1 MVGLNDPMVQALV
14 RGRHIA
20 CLASENADGSI
31 HLTATWYLCEEG
43 QLYLETDST
52 SRQARNL
59 RARPTASLMI
69 DVRQPGVEFGVT
81 AAGHAELVSGARS
94 HDLNQRIFR
103 RYLSPEAM
111 ADPRLGVLLT
121 NPTAITI
128 ELIPTTWTAWD
139 MRELAKALFNGEP
152 APSGYF
158 LPLDS

>member
-1 MVGLNDPMVQALV
+1 MASLNDPIVQALV
-14 RGRHIA
+14 HGRHIA
-20 CLASENADGSI
+20 CLASENADGSL
-31 HLTATWYLCEEG
+31 HLTATWYVYEVG
-43 QLYLETDST
+43 RLYLETDST

-69 DVRQPGVEFGVT
+69 DARRPGAEFGVT
-81 AAGHAELVSGARS
+81 AAGHAELVSGERS

-103 RYLSPEAM
+103 WYLSPAAM

-121 NPTAITI
+121 IPTAITI

-139 MRELAKALFNGEP
+139 MGELAKALFSGAP

-158 LPLDS
+158 LPLDR